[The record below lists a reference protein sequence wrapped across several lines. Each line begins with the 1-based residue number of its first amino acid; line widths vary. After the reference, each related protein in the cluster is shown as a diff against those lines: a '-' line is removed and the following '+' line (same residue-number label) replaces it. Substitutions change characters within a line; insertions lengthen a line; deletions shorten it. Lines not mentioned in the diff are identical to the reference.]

1 MSTLMV
7 AWRNLLKETDD
18 AGRSHQF
25 FADDLNG
32 RVLDELL
39 ALTTK
44 SEDARKKVGILAI
57 FEETVH

>member
-1 MSTLMV
+1 MT
-7 AWRNLLKETDD
+7 AWRAVLKETDD

-39 ALTTK
+39 ALAMK
-44 SEDARKKVGILAI
+44 SEEARKKVLAS
-57 FEETVH
+57 FRN